1 LKIPVLKNLLWKIY
15 AQDIW
20 YHAKANANG
29 TILAAKVDVI
39 LESKDLPTVA

>member
-1 LKIPVLKNLLWKIY
+1 LKDRVRKDDLRKVY

-20 YHAKANANG
+20 NHAKANANG

-39 LESKDLPTVA
+39 LETKNLPTVA